1 MRDKS
6 HSKHGLQVP
15 NIEQIDHAC
24 ETVGEK
30 YPSISCVAGQIIQPW
45 ALFSTSVNKNYDWCL
60 SCGVIEKFTIIYLNE
75 GT

>member
-24 ETVGEK
+24 ETVGER
-30 YPSISCVAGQIIQPW
+30 YPFISCVAGQIIQP
-45 ALFSTSVNKNYDWCL
+45 
-60 SCGVIEKFTIIYLNE
+60 
-75 GT
+75 